1 MNTHHCNDW
10 LHVARDVWTNF
21 WMQFEVTALLSKLN
35 AAETRARN
43 AEHEVTEQQAK
54 LIRLVEAVKE
64 ERKATKEVRFALRAQ
79 IGELARSNNTD
90 ILLDARTIATQVP

>member
-1 MNTHHCNDW
+1 
-10 LHVARDVWTNF
+10 
-21 WMQFEVTALLSKLN
+21 MQFEVTALLSKLN

-64 ERKATKEVRFALRAQ
+64 ERKATKEVRFALCAQ
-79 IGELARSNNTD
+79 NGELARGNNISM
-90 ILLDARTIATQVP
+90 ILDYRTIATQVPWRTRTRR